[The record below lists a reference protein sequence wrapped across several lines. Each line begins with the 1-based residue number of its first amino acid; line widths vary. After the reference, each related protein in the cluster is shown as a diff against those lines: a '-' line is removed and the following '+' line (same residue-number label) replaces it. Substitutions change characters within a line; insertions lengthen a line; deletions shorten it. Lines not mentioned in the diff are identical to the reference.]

1 MPPKKASPAAKTAP
15 KTTTQRSAAR
25 ATAKPVQGTKK
36 PSTTAA
42 KPGASGVKA
51 GATAK
56 KGSTSPTKGQTKGK
70 VTSAV
75 PQVLENGPSTNL
87 PFLFPW

>member
-1 MPPKKASPAAKTAP
+1 MPPKKASPAAKTNP

-25 ATAKPVQGTKK
+25 ATTKPVQGTKK

-42 KPGASGVKA
+42 KPGASGVKT

-56 KGSTSPTKGQTKGK
+56 KGGTSPTKGQSKGK
-70 VTSAV
+70 ETSAV

>member
-25 ATAKPVQGTKK
+25 ATSKPVQTKK
-36 PSTTAA
+36 PNTTAA
-42 KPGASGVKA
+42 KPGASDAKA

-56 KGSTSPTKGQTKGK
+56 KGGTSPTKRQTRGK
-70 VTSAV
+70 EISAT
-75 PQVLENGPSTNL
+75 PQVLENDPSTNV

>member
-15 KTTTQRSAAR
+15 KTTTQRSATR
-25 ATAKPVQGTKK
+25 ATTKPVQGTKK

-56 KGSTSPTKGQTKGK
+56 KGGTSPTKGQTKGK
-70 VTSAV
+70 ETSAV